1 MKKIMEALKEANRE
15 LLSLPLSSFEEGE
28 VSELLTNFLKIRQW
42 EPEYCLPLIDPDMQD
57 AVLRFSLSD
66 ALINIEAT
74 INNVVEM
81 LVGCLESKDSTNIEF
96 LMYWGWV
103 DEVFLILQE
112 DISKN
117 GNLVSVENAYELG
130 HKLKYKLSQLSGWR
144 VDRFKPALQRWAKHQ
159 ESRHVAFERVIS
171 HILN

>member
-1 MKKIMEALKEANRE
+1 MKKILQALKSANRE
-15 LLSLPLSSFEEGE
+15 LLSLPLNSFEEGE

-42 EPEYCLPLIDPDMQD
+42 EAEYCLPLIDLDMQD
-57 AVLRFSLSD
+57 AVLKFALSD
-66 ALINIEAT
+66 ALINVNAT
-74 INNVVEM
+74 INNVVEA

-96 LMYWGWV
+96 LLYWGWV
-103 DEVFLILQE
+103 DEVFLVLQE

-117 GNLVSVENAYELG
+117 GNHVSVENAYELG
-130 HKLKYKLSQLSGWR
+130 HKLRYKLSQLSGWR
-144 VDRFKPALQRWAKHQ
+144 IDRFKPALQEWAKHQ